1 MGGLLPPQALVIDK
15 NVRQEWRFHHIA
27 AHLLCIVGLKG
38 FGIWTFSFGDVGE
51 QINAVLVRTKR
62 LSTLRRFLLR
72 IGHCD
77 LLCCHKLRE
86 Q

>member
-27 AHLLCIVGLKG
+27 VHLLCIIGLKG

-62 LSTLRRFLLR
+62 LPTLRRFLLR
-72 IGHCD
+72 IGQCD

>member
-27 AHLLCIVGLKG
+27 VHLLCIIGLKG

-51 QINAVLVRTKR
+51 QIDAVFVGAKR
-62 LSTLRRFLLR
+62 LTILGRILLG

-77 LLCCHKLRE
+77 LSCCCQL
-86 Q
+86 